1 MQRSGSHFQYTREG
15 LAHSSQCDAADRLF
29 TLLTTGGGLP
39 RDAPGWLAQG
49 FPLIK
54 SVDTLKLS
62 EPPRRIN
69 PCDAREWIRWK
80 SAMNDTLSAALIG
93 AIAGYLIA
101 RHCPEIEWIVHTL
114 IG

>member
-1 MQRSGSHFQYTREG
+1 LVR
-15 LAHSSQCDAADRLF
+15 SSQCDAADRLF
-29 TLLTTGGGLP
+29 TLPTTGGGLE
-39 RDAPGWLAQG
+39 RGWHGGWPAQG